1 MLLPPFVGAINH
13 RFKIDKLDAAGD
25 RSAISKRRSECPNR
39 APFEIHPSEASEWR
53 GNGFR
58 SALDLPRTL
67 LAIPLIQKRVG
78 FAEIERL
85 DPKRPLLTL

>member
-39 APFEIHPSEASEWR
+39 APFQIHPVNVLEAEL
-53 GNGFR
+53 FP
-58 SALDLPRTL
+58 LPP
-67 LAIPLIQKRVG
+67 ASHFDHG
-78 FAEIERL
+78 SG
-85 DPKRPLLTL
+85 LTA